1 MQGRQFQITLVDSN
15 RDELIRVIIK
25 SKKPSEIYLQE
36 VKVLQKEYQF
46 SLHILNSVILLDFV
60 FCLIL
65 QNALSKSL
73 FNF

>member
-25 SKKPSEIYLQE
+25 SKKP
-36 VKVLQKEYQF
+36 KNKKYQF
-46 SLHILNSVILLDFV
+46 SLQILNSVILLDFV

-65 QNALSKSL
+65 QNTLSKSL